1 MDLKCFAGDHHI
13 NNIFI
18 MAEKIRV
25 QFLKKTKIIATISN
39 DNCEPEFLESL
50 YWAGMNAVR
59 LNTAH
64 QTPGEALAVIK
75 NIRAVTERVAIL
87 IDTKGPEIR
96 TMPYDGEIGVKTGE
110 TLIVTGAKD
119 VEMSPKC
126 ICVSY
131 TDITKDVSVGNM
143 LLVDDGEVEL
153 EIIEN
158 NGEQLVCE
166 VKNDGVIKGRK
177 SINVP
182 SVKINLPSLTE
193 KDIEFIRFAARNDID
208 FIAHSFVRNKEDV
221 LAVQKILN
229 EENSPIRIIA
239 KIENSEGVA
248 NIDQILDHCYGIM
261 VARGDLAIEVPAEQI
276 PLLQK
281 SLVQKCIECRKPVII
296 ATQMLQSMITS
307 PRPTRAEVSDVAN
320 ACLDGTDAI
329 MLSGETATGKYPLE
343 AVKMMA
349 KIAWEIGQGHET
361 FIDAPYETS
370 QIVTSYLAKAAIKAS
385 LRLQTKAIVAD
396 SISGKTIRS
405 MAAYRGKSPIFAQCY
420 SKPVVRQL
428 ALSYGIVPHFI
439 EEDLKSH
446 QFLDRTL
453 SRLLKEERF
462 GEDDLVTV
470 LAGHFGP
477 ESGASYIEISTAR
490 NMLKRRS

>member
-1 MDLKCFAGDHHI
+1 MGD
-13 NNIFI
+13 
-18 MAEKIRV
+18 KIKV

-39 DNCEPEFLESL
+39 NNCEPDFLESL

-64 QTPGEALAVIK
+64 QTPEEALVVVNK
-75 NIRAVTERVAIL
+75 IRAVSDRIAIL

-96 TMPYDGEIGVKTGE
+96 TTESDEEVTVQTGDK
-110 TLIVTGAKD
+110 LIVKGAKD
-119 VEMSPKC
+119 DKMSAEC

-131 TDITKDVSVGNM
+131 DEITKDISVGNT

-153 EIIEN
+153 EVLEN
-158 NGEQLVCE
+158 TGEHLVCE

-177 SINVP
+177 SVNVP
-182 SVKINLPSLTE
+182 SVKINLPSLTP
-193 KDIEFIRFAARNDID
+193 KDIEFIRFAAKHDID
-208 FIAHSFVRNKEDV
+208 FIAHSFVRNKDDV
-221 LAVQKILN
+221 LAVQKILD
-229 EENSPIRIIA
+229 EENSPICIIA
-239 KIENSEGVA
+239 KIENREGVD
-248 NIDQILDHCYGIM
+248 NVDQILDHCYGIM

-281 SLVQKCIECRKPVII
+281 SLVQKCIDRRKPVII
-296 ATQMLQSMITS
+296 ATQMLQSMINS

-329 MLSGETATGKYPLE
+329 MLSGETAYGKYPLE

-361 FIDAPYETS
+361 FIDAPYESS

-396 SISGKTIRS
+396 SISGRTIRS
-405 MAAYRGKSPIFAQCY
+405 MAAYRGKSPIYAQCY
-420 SKPVVRQL
+420 SKRVVREL

-439 EEDLKSH
+439 EEDFTSH
-446 QFLDRTL
+446 QFLRITI

-462 GEDDLVTV
+462 GEDDLITV

-477 ESGASYIEISTAR
+477 ESGASYIEISTVR
-490 NMLKRRS
+490 NMLKRGH

>member
-1 MDLKCFAGDHHI
+1 MND
-13 NNIFI
+13 
-18 MAEKIRV
+18 KIKV

-39 DNCEPEFLESL
+39 HNCEPDFLASL

-64 QTPGEALAVIK
+64 QMPEDALAVIN
-75 NIRAVTERVAIL
+75 NIRAVSDRIAIL

-96 TMPYDGEIGVKTGE
+96 TTEAEEEVHAKTGDQ
-110 TLIVTGAKD
+110 LIVKGAKD
-119 VEMSPKC
+119 EKMSSKC

-131 TDITKDVSVGNM
+131 DDIAKDVSVGNT
-143 LLVDDGEVEL
+143 LLIDDGEVEL

-158 NGEQLVCE
+158 DGKQLVCE

-177 SINVP
+177 SVNVP
-182 SVKINLPSLTE
+182 SVKINLPSVTP
-193 KDIEFIRFAARNDID
+193 KDEDFIRFAARNNVD

-221 LAVQKILN
+221 LAVQKILD
-229 EENSPIRIIA
+229 EEKSPVRIIS
-239 KIENSEGVA
+239 KIENREGLD
-248 NIDQILDHCYGIM
+248 NIDQILDHSYGIM

-276 PLLQK
+276 PLQQK
-281 SLVQKCIECRKPVII
+281 RLVQKCIERRKPVII
-296 ATQMLQSMITS
+296 ATQMLQSMIDN

-329 MLSGETATGKYPLE
+329 MLSGETAYGKYPLE
-343 AVKMMA
+343 AVEMMA

-361 FIDAPYETS
+361 FIDAPYETD
-370 QIVTSYLAKAAIKAS
+370 QIITSYLAKAAIKAS

-396 SISGKTIRS
+396 SVSGRTIRS
-405 MAAYRGKSPIFAQCY
+405 MAAYRGKNPIFAQCY
-420 SKPVVRQL
+420 SKRVVRQL
-428 ALSYGIVPHFI
+428 VLSYGISPHFI
-439 EEDLKSH
+439 EEDLASH
-446 QFLDRTL
+446 EFLTQTL
-453 SRLLKEERF
+453 SRLLREERF

-477 ESGASYIEISTAR
+477 DSGASYIEISTAR
-490 NMLKRRS
+490 NMLKRYKPDC

>member
-1 MDLKCFAGDHHI
+1 MND
-13 NNIFI
+13 
-18 MAEKIRV
+18 KIKV

-39 DNCEPEFLESL
+39 HNCEPDFLASL

-64 QTPGEALAVIK
+64 QTPEDALVVVN
-75 NIRAVTERVAIL
+75 NIREVSDRIAIL

-96 TMPYDGEIGVKTGE
+96 TTEFDGELKVKTGE
-110 TLIVTGAKD
+110 TVIVKGAKD
-119 VEMSPKC
+119 QKMSAEC

-131 TDITKDVSVGNM
+131 DNITEDVSVGNM
-143 LLVDDGEVEL
+143 LLIDDGEVEL
-153 EIIEN
+153 EVIEN
-158 NGEQLVCE
+158 DGSHLVCR
-166 VKNDGVIKGRK
+166 VNNDGVIKGRK
-177 SINVP
+177 SVNVP
-182 SVKINLPSLTE
+182 SVKINLPSLTA
-193 KDIEFIRFAARNDID
+193 KDTDFIRFAARNDID

-221 LAVQKILN
+221 IAVQKILD
-229 EENSPIRIIA
+229 EEKSAIKIIA
-239 KIENSEGVA
+239 KIENREGLD
-248 NIDQILDHCYGIM
+248 NIDQILDHCYGVM

-276 PLLQK
+276 PLQQK
-281 SLVQKCIECRKPVII
+281 SLVQKCIERRKPVII
-296 ATQMLQSMITS
+296 ATQMLQSMIDN

-329 MLSGETATGKYPLE
+329 MLSGETAYGKYPLE
-343 AVKMMA
+343 AVEMMA

-361 FIDAPYETS
+361 FIDAPYETG

-405 MAAYRGKSPIFAQCY
+405 MAAYRGKNPIYAQCY
-420 SKPVVRQL
+420 SRRVVRQL

-439 EEDLKSH
+439 EEDLASH
-446 QFLDRTL
+446 EFLTLTL
-453 SRLLKEERF
+453 SRLLKEGRF
-462 GEDDLVTV
+462 GEDDLITV

-490 NMLKRRS
+490 NMLKRKQ